1 MVRIAVVGTG
11 IIGMSHLEAIKN
23 TGVCTLCAVCDI
35 NDAKVKE
42 IAKHY
47 QVPYFTDYHEIVK
60 QVDVDAVII
69 NLPHYLHCESTIFFL
84 EHGVH
89 VLVEKPMANTT
100 EECQRMISA
109 SDKSNRKLAVG
120 HVQRYYKA
128 NKFVKEAI
136 ETGKYG
142 SLCMIN
148 GMRSINYFNDARPK
162 WFLDKALAGGG
173 IGMNYGAHA
182 LDTLFYVT
190 GETMPEV
197 TSSYGNAKTRYDIE
211 GHVQF
216 MLRFP
221 DGLSMCE
228 TLSGYNLSGHEV
240 VYYFTDGVLKVK
252 DGSELFQITDDG
264 WKMIEIGED
273 GATMERQLIDFVNY
287 LENKPNMICDGLEG
301 KAVISVLEEMYRK

>member
-120 HVQRYYKA
+120 HVQRCLLYTSPSPRDLSTA
-128 NKFVKEAI
+128 R
-136 ETGKYG
+136 
-142 SLCMIN
+142 
-148 GMRSINYFNDARPK
+148 MRSSA
-162 WFLDKALAGGG
+162 
-173 IGMNYGAHA
+173 
-182 LDTLFYVT
+182 
-190 GETMPEV
+190 
-197 TSSYGNAKTRYDIE
+197 
-211 GHVQF
+211 
-216 MLRFP
+216 
-221 DGLSMCE
+221 
-228 TLSGYNLSGHEV
+228 
-240 VYYFTDGVLKVK
+240 
-252 DGSELFQITDDG
+252 
-264 WKMIEIGED
+264 
-273 GATMERQLIDFVNY
+273 
-287 LENKPNMICDGLEG
+287 
-301 KAVISVLEEMYRK
+301 